1 LWRLLIHLSSRSVP
15 NRLCFGFVS
24 SPGGDFT
31 LDQSDLDYYRARIAE
46 EEIAAQRATHPQA
59 AESHKKLA
67 EEYASL
73 IVATEP
79 VLTEK
84 VDSR

>member
-1 LWRLLIHLSSRSVP
+1 MDHV
-15 NRLCFGFVS
+15 
-24 SPGGDFT
+24 
-31 LDQSDLDYYRARIAE
+31 DLEYYRGRIAE
-46 EEIAAQRATHPQA
+46 EEIAAQRATHPLA

-79 VLTEK
+79 VLQ
-84 VDSR
+84 DSLAAR